1 MNSKE
6 LSKKAIGKE
15 TAVIF
20 FAAVCFRIAVYMLSV
35 LIMAMQSTDVWNFSL
50 ETFISGWSR
59 WDALHY
65 VKIAELG
72 YDGAVEGT
80 QHLFLV
86 FFPLFPYLMRA
97 AGVVVGNT
105 ELAGMIVSVLTYAG
119 GCVYLY
125 RIGEKHAGKEAGR
138 NLVLL
143 TSVFPFAF
151 FFGGIMTEGLFLLLS
166 AATLY
171 YLDEHKW
178 WQAIFFGA
186 LATMTRMQGIL
197 LGIPALVEAFVVY
210 RPDKALKEKASRQ
223 LWAFIGRCASFLCML
238 FGLFYY
244 LWINYRV
251 EGDPFRFL
259 YYQRN
264 HWGQGHG
271 NIFNTI
277 AYIFRYSFDDS
288 YNPAAKTAL
297 WIPQMILVIV
307 SVFFLI
313 FSVKKIRP
321 MYYFYGAMYIYLTF
335 SVPWL
340 ISGGRYFACNIPL
353 FLAAAVAGVKR
364 KGFFMAIVILSA
376 MLQMIYL
383 TGFLQGKLIM

>member
-1 MNSKE
+1 MNFKE
-6 LSKKAIGKE
+6 LSKKIIGKE
-15 TAVIF
+15 TAAIF
-20 FAAVCFRIAVYMLSV
+20 FAAVCFRIVVYVFSV
-35 LIMAMQSTDVWNFSL
+35 LILAMQSIDMWSFELENF
-50 ETFISGWSR
+50 IAGWTR

-72 YDGAVEGT
+72 YEGAIENG

-97 AGVVVGNT
+97 AGVVIGNT
-105 ELAGMIVSVLTYAG
+105 ELAGMLVSTLTYAG

-138 NLVLL
+138 NLALL
-143 TSVFPFAF
+143 VAAYPFSF
-151 FFGGIMTEGLFLLLS
+151 FFGGIMTESLFLLVS

-178 WQAIFFGA
+178 WWAVLFGA
-186 LATMTRMQGIL
+186 LATMTRIQGVL
-197 LGIPALVEAFVVY
+197 LGIPALIEAFMVY
-210 RPDKALKEKASRQ
+210 RPDKALKEKAYKQ
-223 LWAFIGRCASFLCML
+223 LRGFVGRCASFLFML
-238 FGLFYY
+238 LGLVYY

-259 YYQRN
+259 YYQET
-264 HWGQGHG
+264 HWGQGEG
-271 NIFNTI
+271 NIFSTI
-277 AYIFRYSFDDS
+277 AYIFKYSFDGTFNIS
-288 YNPAAKTAL
+288 AKAAL
-297 WIPQMILVIV
+297 WVPQMVLVIL
-307 SVFFLI
+307 SVVFLV

-321 MYYFYGAMYIYLTF
+321 MYYFYGAAYIFLTF

-353 FLAAAVAGVKR
+353 FLVVAITGVKR
-364 KGFFMAIVILSA
+364 KRFFAAAAILSV

>member
-6 LSKKAIGKE
+6 LSKKIIGKE
-15 TAVIF
+15 TAAIF
-20 FAAVCFRIAVYMLSV
+20 FAAVCFRVVVYVFSV
-35 LIMAMQSTDVWNFSL
+35 LILAMQSVDTWSFTL
-50 ETFISGWSR
+50 ENFISGWTR

-72 YDGAVEGT
+72 YSGAVEDG

-97 AGVVVGNT
+97 VGAIVGNT
-105 ELAGMIVSVLTYAG
+105 ELAGMLVSTLAYAG

-138 NLVLL
+138 NLALL
-143 TSVFPFAF
+143 VAAYPFAF
-151 FFGGIMTEGLFLLLS
+151 FFGGVMTESLFLLVS

-178 WQAIFFGA
+178 WWAVLFGA
-186 LATMTRMQGIL
+186 LATMTRIQGVL
-197 LGIPALVEAFVVY
+197 LGIPALIEAFMVY
-210 RPDKALKEKASRQ
+210 RPDKALKEKAYKQ
-223 LWAFIGRCASFLCML
+223 LVGFAGRCASFLFML
-238 FGLFYY
+238 LGLVYY
-244 LWINYRV
+244 LWVNYRI
-251 EGDPFRFL
+251 EGDPLRFM
-259 YYQRN
+259 YYQET
-264 HWGQGHG
+264 HWGQGEG
-271 NIFNTI
+271 NIFSTI
-277 AYIFRYSFDDS
+277 AYIFKYSFDGTFNIS
-288 YNPAAKTAL
+288 AKAAL
-297 WIPQMILVIV
+297 WIPQMVLVIL
-307 SVFFLI
+307 SAVFLM

-321 MYYFYGAMYIYLTF
+321 MYYFYGAAYIFLTF

-353 FLAAAVAGVKR
+353 FLAVAITGVKR
-364 KGFFMAIVILSA
+364 KRFLATTVVLLA

-383 TGFLQGKLIM
+383 AGFLQGKLIM